1 METLVHNFRLDAQEQ
16 RIKQLQGDVAEIKT
30 TLKALEEHRAESREF
45 RKVFLAWIQHQETR
59 SDDSLSGSGS
69 PSFFPNPSSDLQ
81 LEYVVDRH
89 SDSPPNPPPSSLL
102 EQLESII
109 ARSEERLGKSLLHT
123 GCGSKSRPESV
134 NWAFST
140 AENTFVHDQFEEA
153 SDDHGH
159 LLRNIHSDSS
169 FSGGSADP
177 LFRSPSLP
185 SSPSL
190 CIQLKNIMSRC
201 EENLCSHGRLM
212 SHSVNG
218 LLLDNLQGMLG
229 SEPLVGHNGE
239 LKTVVDLDYPDPG
252 QGVEQQMVGNI
263 DVLYAVGAGG
273 LGLSLVLIHIY
284 VTEIKR
290 TLQALWVLGV
300 VGSVAAKVCLAHDE
314 SLVQYVVDNP
324 VAVWFVGPLFAA
336 LTGLVFKEGLCYGK
350 LEAGILTFII
360 PSVLLG
366 HLSGLMDDGVKV
378 GLLGAWMT
386 LFVIFA
392 ARKFTQPIKDDIGD
406 KSVFT
411 FKALPEEEKKA
422 LIQKLEQQNL
432 SES

>member
-1 METLVHNFRLDAQEQ
+1 MSSMAMVTACSSSSSCSSFTRNTHLLLKVPFSPSSTQTHQHRTPTSFNLKCQAARDNTLLEPPTVY
-16 RIKQLQGDVAEIKT
+16 QGVYGPWSVDSADIREVVLYRSGLVTAATSFVVA
-30 TLKALEEHRAESREF
+30 ASA
-45 RKVFLAWIQHQETR
+45 VFLP
-59 SDDSLSGSGS
+59 DDNVLND
-69 PSFFPNPSSDLQ
+69 F
-81 LEYVVDRH
+81 
-89 SDSPPNPPPSSLL
+89 
-102 EQLESII
+102 
-109 ARSEERLGKSLLHT
+109 
-123 GCGSKSRPESV
+123 
-134 NWAFST
+134 
-140 AENTFVHDQFEEA
+140 
-153 SDDHGH
+153 
-159 LLRNIHSDSS
+159 
-169 FSGGSADP
+169 
-177 LFRSPSLP
+177 
-185 SSPSL
+185 
-190 CIQLKNIMSRC
+190 LK
-201 EENLCSHGRLM
+201 
-212 SHSVNG
+212 
-218 LLLDNLQGMLG
+218 
-229 SEPLVGHNGE
+229 
-239 LKTVVDLDYPDPG
+239 
-252 QGVEQQMVGNI
+252 GNI